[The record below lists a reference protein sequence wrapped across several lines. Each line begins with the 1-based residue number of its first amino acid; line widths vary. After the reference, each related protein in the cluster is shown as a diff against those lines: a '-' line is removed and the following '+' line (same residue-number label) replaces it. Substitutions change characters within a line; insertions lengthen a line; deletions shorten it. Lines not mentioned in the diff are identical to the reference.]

1 MESGRKN
8 GYHMQGSEEVST
20 EAYPGNGD
28 GRVKPVESYP
38 MNGGDGPTSY
48 SHNSHYQGE
57 GVNVSKQLISQAIE
71 NNITLKFLSSMETYH
86 IADLGC
92 SVGPNTF
99 SVVQNIIG
107 AVEHKLLSL
116 GSSSK
121 VLDFQVSFND
131 HVSNDFNTLFASLQ
145 SKGRRYFA
153 AGVPGSFHGRL
164 FPKASLHFVHSSYAV
179 HWLSQVPDEVKDDTS
194 PAWNKGKI
202 FSIKAKQE
210 VEEAYS
216 AQFAKDMEVIL
227 QARAEEVAVDG
238 LMAFTLPYT
247 KGPVY
252 VEQALFYRL
261 FHILELALN
270 DMADKGRLDEVKV
283 NSFNLP
289 IYIPYAQE
297 IQKLVERNGTFT
309 IENMQP
315 LASATKGFSSRLD
328 ARQCSMIVR
337 APMEGIMGQYFGSEV
352 IDEIFEKY
360 VEIAEEN
367 SDFIAQSAALTED
380 LFVLLK
386 RKA

>member
-1 MESGRKN
+1 MESDGKN
-8 GYHMQGSEEVST
+8 GYHMKGGEEAST
-20 EAYPGNGD
+20 EVYPGNGAK
-28 GRVKPVESYP
+28 VKPVESYP
-38 MNGGDGPTSY
+38 MNGGEGPTSY

-57 GVNVSKQLISQAIE
+57 GVNVSKQLISEAIV
-71 NNITLKFLSSMETYH
+71 NSISLKELSSMESYH

-99 SVVQNIIG
+99 SVVLNIIG
-107 AVEHKLLSL
+107 AVEYMMLSL
-116 GSSSK
+116 GASSK

-131 HVSNDFNTLFASLQ
+131 HVSNDFNTLFASLP

-164 FPKASLHFVHSSYAV
+164 FPKGSLHFVHSSYAV
-179 HWLSQVPDEVKDDTS
+179 HWLSQVPNEVNDESS

-202 FSIKAKQE
+202 FSINAKQE
-210 VEEAYS
+210 VEDAYS
-216 AQFAKDMEVIL
+216 DQFAKDMEVFL
-227 QARAEEVAVDG
+227 QARAEEVVAGG
-238 LMAFTLPYT
+238 LMALTLPYT
-247 KGPVY
+247 KGRLD
-252 VEQALFYRL
+252 VEQALFYKL
-261 FHILELALN
+261 FRILELALN

-297 IQKLVERNGTFT
+297 IQKQVERSGFFT
-309 IENMQP
+309 IEKMQP
-315 LASATKGFSSRLD
+315 LTSATQGFSSRLD

-337 APMEGIMGQYFGSEV
+337 APMEGIISQHFGSEA
-352 IDEIFEKY
+352 IKEIFERY

-367 SDFIAQSAALTED
+367 SEFVGQSAALTED